1 MVMAFPSNE
10 QLIELITPIADDH
23 RMDVETVKV
32 TRAGKKSVVTI
43 GLDSDTRP
51 SLDELEVISQEISA
65 LLDAAEEDGRYSF
78 GAGYTLEVS
87 TPGVE
92 LPFTAP
98 RHWRRNRTRLVKLIQ
113 NGAASIWRIGAL
125 KEDESAVILVGT
137 GKEQPVV
144 LDLELTE
151 TYSAV
156 VEIEFAKP
164 PVTQLELA
172 GLNFEDALKRGEE
185 DK

>member
-1 MVMAFPSNE
+1 MAFPSVE
-10 QLIELITPIADDH
+10 QLTELITPITESH
-23 RMDVETVKV
+23 RMDVETIKV
-32 TRAGKKSVVTI
+32 VRAGKKSVVSI

-51 SLDELEVISQEISA
+51 SLDELEVVSQELSEV
-65 LLDAAEEDGRYSF
+65 LDAAETEGRYSF

-98 RHWRRNRTRLVKLIQ
+98 RHWRRNRTRLVKVTQ
-113 NGAASIWRIGAL
+113 EGTSQIWRIGAL
-125 KEDESAVILVGT
+125 NSSETAVILVGT
-137 GKEQPVV
+137 DKKQPVIRN
-144 LDLELTE
+144 LELTE
-151 TYSAV
+151 SHSAV

-164 PVTQLELA
+164 PAMELELA
-172 GLNFEDALKRGEE
+172 GLNHEDALERGEE

>member
-1 MVMAFPSNE
+1 MAFPSDE
-10 QLIELITPIADDH
+10 QLIELITPIADGH
-23 RMDVETVKV
+23 RMDVETMKV
-32 TRAGKKSVVTI
+32 TRAGKKSMVVI

-51 SLDELEVISQEISA
+51 SLDELEVLSQEISE
-65 LLDAAEEDGRYSF
+65 LLDTAEEAGRYSF

-98 RHWRRNRTRLVKLIQ
+98 RHWRRNRTRLVKLAQ
-113 NGAASIWRIGAL
+113 NGVDSIWRIGAL
-125 KEDESAVILVGT
+125 SDDGTAVILVGRN
-137 GKEQPVV
+137 KEQPVI
-144 LDLELTE
+144 LNLELTE

-164 PVTQLELA
+164 PVTELELA